1 MYVFEQMCLFVCLFS
16 NESIIL
22 LRHARSGGNQKQH
35 GVASVKLRYRF
46 I

>member
-1 MYVFEQMCLFVCLFS
+1 MYVFEQMCVFVRLFS

-22 LRHARSGGNQKQH
+22 LRHVCSGRNQKQQ
-35 GVASVKLRYRF
+35 GVASVELRYRF